1 MMRMKKIKG
10 IIFIFIILVLFGN
23 VVYSYTDIEYTQQEQ
38 EYIEKHKE
46 IYVAGNANLEPIESY
61 NGDSYEGILPEIFQ
75 KLAGVS
81 GIKFIYINKNES
93 WKNFAK
99 NNQVEIVSGI
109 LDKDL
114 EEYNLREKI
123 ELIKYPIE
131 DEEKIISIAF
141 TEIADEELIAIIKKS
156 IQKIDE
162 FDKQGIIISNILGYR
177 QDVKQEYILIGAVI
191 ILTACTAIFFILY
204 RKYKKESMEAK
215 YVDNITKMGNYKELE
230 KKFYASINDDV
241 RCAYCVVNMGID
253 ISHIEQVYG
262 YSEVEKILKDIAD
275 VLNKYVEPNEM
286 FARIYKD
293 TFIIIADFVSDKTI
307 TERINIIVNEIKE
320 YENSKTTAYELNIV
334 TGVYFLKQTD
344 DNLQQAVYNAMQA
357 RNEAKIQ
364 GVSVKIC
371 TDALMMKI
379 KKENRQ
385 EKSII
390 TALNNNEFIAYAQPL
405 LDLKNEKVREVEI
418 LARWESPKLGL
429 IKPNSF
435 LNILEN
441 NNVIDK
447 LDFQMYEKTCEMLAN
462 LRKENK
468 ELFTAFCNF
477 SRKAIEK
484 KGFYEELK
492 KITEKYEIPEQYI
505 GIIITKSSMD
515 KGITN
520 MQLTIEKIKDSGFT
534 VLLDDFDSLSYSFR
548 DIKELPI
555 DYIKISSRL
564 TDNLNDSRTVAILKG
579 IIETVHGLGIKVI
592 CEDFKTKENEKILR
606 EIGCDRVQGNAYYQP
621 IPTEEL
627 VEGQSLKLQN

>member
-10 IIFIFIILVLFGN
+10 IIFIFIILVLFSN

-46 IYVAGNANLEPIESY
+46 IYVAGNAKLEPIESY

-109 LDKDL
+109 LDEDL

-156 IQKIDE
+156 LQKIDE

-177 QDVKQEYILIGAVI
+177 QDVKQEYILIGTVI
-191 ILTACTAIFFILY
+191 ILTACTTIFFILY
-204 RKYKKESMEAK
+204 RKYKKESMEAQ

-262 YSEVEKILKDIAD
+262 YSEVEKILKDIAN

-293 TFIIIADFVSDKTI
+293 TFIIIANFVSDKTI
-307 TERINIIVNEIKE
+307 TERINIIVNEIKK
-320 YENSKTTAYELNIV
+320 YENIKTTAFELNIV

-364 GVSVKIC
+364 GASVKIC

-520 MQLTIEKIKDSGFT
+520 MQLTIEKLKDSGFT